1 MALIARMTRAS
12 MLGVLGE
19 DYVRTAFAKGLAPR
33 SVLLGHALKAASLP
47 VVTIIGVG
55 FALLIGGAVVTES
68 VFALPGIGRLTVDAI
83 VRRDYPVIQGVILI
97 ISGVYVLPQPGH
109 RRPLCRPRP
118 PHPLLTAP
126 RLARAPRRQRRRGS
140 PRRAG
145 RGFIRRQPTMVAGL
159 ACLALILAAGLAAPS
174 LGTVDPSSLRPVTRL
189 REPGATSGSAPTS
202 TAATS
207 TRARSTARGSRSW
220 WASRLAGGM
229 AFGILIGLVIGFYR
243 RLDTVVMR
251 VMDGLM
257 AIPAILLALALM
269 ALMHGSVRNVI
280 IALVIPE
287 IPRVVRLV
295 RASVLWLR
303 EHTMVEAARALG
315 VGTPRILLRYIL
327 PALVAPLIVQAT
339 YIGASAIL
347 FEAYLSFL
355 GAGTPPHIPSWGNI
369 MAEGKTYVQLA
380 FWIILF
386 PGLFLALT
394 VLAVNL
400 VGDGLRDLLH
410 VRG

>member
-1 MALIARMTRAS
+1 VSVRVADLEGPLASERTAPARLWRFVTRQPMFTAG
-12 MLGVLGE
+12 MLVLVLVLVAGVL
-19 DYVRTAFAKGLAPR
+19 AP
-33 SVLLGHALKAASLP
+33 LWWTGDPLQMKP
-47 VVTIIGVG
+47 VQ
-55 FALLIGGAVVTES
+55 
-68 VFALPGIGRLTVDAI
+68 RL
-83 VRRDYPVIQGVILI
+83 
-97 ISGVYVLPQPGH
+97 
-109 RRPLCRPRP
+109 
-118 PHPLLTAP
+118 
-126 RLARAPRRQRRRGS
+126 RAPSAEQWFGTDHF
-140 PRRAG
+140 G
-145 RGFIRRQPTMVAGL
+145 RDVYTRTLYGARISLMVGATVSL
-159 ACLALILAAGLAAPS
+159 LS
-174 LGTVDPSSLRPVTRL
+174 LGLGTTL
-189 REPGATSGSAPTS
+189 
-202 TAATS
+202 
-207 TRARSTARGSRSW
+207 
-220 WASRLAGGM
+220 
-229 AFGILIGLVIGFYR
+229 GLVIGFYR
-243 RLDTVVMR
+243 RLDTIMMR

-269 ALMHGSVRNVI
+269 AMMRGSVRNVV

-287 IPRVVRLV
+287 IPRVIRLV
-295 RASVLWLR
+295 RASVLSLR

-339 YIGASAIL
+339 YICASAIL

-394 VLAVNL
+394 VLAINL
-400 VGDGLRDLLH
+400 VGDGLRELLD